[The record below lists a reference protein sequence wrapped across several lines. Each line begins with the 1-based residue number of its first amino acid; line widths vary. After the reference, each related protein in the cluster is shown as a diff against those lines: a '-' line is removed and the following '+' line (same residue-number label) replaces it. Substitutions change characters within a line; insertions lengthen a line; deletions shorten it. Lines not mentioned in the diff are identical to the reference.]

1 MWPSGVSIYTG
12 KGDQMNQNT
21 SRSRVRKREMKRRG
35 KKKNCFRNWVK
46 RKRKRMEMKRKLVCR
61 WKEEEKTERAR
72 RTRKKT

>member
-1 MWPSGVSIYTG
+1 MLREGE
-12 KGDQMNQNT
+12 KE
-21 SRSRVRKREMKRRG
+21 REMKRRG
-35 KKKNCFRNWVK
+35 KKKKNCFRNWVK